1 MAQECRTV
9 AAYLFA
15 LFHWL
20 RMGSAVCQAQVYAFY
35 SPLHN
40 HKFDFVTLRLH
51 LIENDITLIELMIH
65 LKF

>member
-40 HKFDFVTLRLH
+40 HKFDFCYFEVTP
-51 LIENDITLIELMIH
+51 D
-65 LKF
+65 